1 MKVIQTRADVG
12 EDRVLRVTLPEDTPV
27 GPVEV
32 LVVIEGAATLAGGPR
47 VAMSPEARQAAAR
60 MGSGALGEFDLS
72 TEEFLRERRE
82 DDVRRGRTLGL

>member
-1 MKVIQTRADVG
+1 MIQTRADVG

-47 VAMSPEARQAAAR
+47 DAMNSEERQAAAR
-60 MGSGALGEFDLS
+60 LGSGALREFDLS